1 MNEVSR
7 VPPPSQQEMR
17 IAPLPPPLQVR
28 ERLVATR
35 RYYEEMLD
43 GREPSVP
50 LSETYRD
57 RAEMERPLRTI
68 YW

>member
-1 MNEVSR
+1 MCPPFSSGNAHSP
-7 VPPPSQQEMR
+7 PPPSS
-17 IAPLPPPLQVR
+17 PLQVR

-50 LSETYRD
+50 LIETYRD

>member
-1 MNEVSR
+1 ML
-7 VPPPSQQEMR
+7 
-17 IAPLPPPLQVR
+17 IAPPPLQVR

-35 RYYEEMLD
+35 HYYEEMLD